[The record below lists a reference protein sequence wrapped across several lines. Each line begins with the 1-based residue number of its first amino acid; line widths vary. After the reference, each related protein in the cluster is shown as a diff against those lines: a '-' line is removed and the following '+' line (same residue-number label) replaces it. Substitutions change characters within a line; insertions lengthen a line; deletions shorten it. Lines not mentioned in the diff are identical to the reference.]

1 MDSLGDYTR
10 RLEKALKRKRP
21 YGVYN
26 RDMSHAK
33 VIVSVAFRH
42 AKRIRLL
49 SHELDRELYANPMF
63 LWFEARQFL
72 QRGGK
77 LTILVE
83 TDIAEDHPILL
94 LAREHDDTVE
104 MLRVPDNVVGS
115 YEFNFMLI
123 DDIGYR
129 FESDREKCEAFVALH
144 DDGNLFS
151 FGNIT
156 NRLEEIFSDLKD
168 ASDPIQI

>member
-10 RLEKALKRKRP
+10 QLERALKRKRP

-42 AKRIRLL
+42 AKSIRLL
-49 SHELDRELYANPMF
+49 SHKLDQELYANPMF
-63 LWFEARQFL
+63 LWFEARPFL
-72 QRGGK
+72 NRGGK

-83 TDIAEDHPILL
+83 SDIAEDHPIRQ
-94 LAREHDDTVE
+94 LAREYSDSVE
-104 MLRVPDNVVGS
+104 MLRVPDNVVES

-129 FESDREKCEAFVALH
+129 FESDREECKAFVALH
-144 DDGNLFS
+144 DDGELFS
-151 FGNIT
+151 FGRIFNQ
-156 NRLEEIFSDLKD
+156 LEQIFAQLKNTSTPLP
-168 ASDPIQI
+168 A